1 MAGGVFIKKL
11 LLLWFLFGGSGVPEW
26 HPFWSILEV
35 LGVQMVP
42 ILLHFGGLVASF
54 GAWGAQ
60 FAPRPPGAFP
70 RRALLNDFGTLREA
84 KGVPKWIQSRE

>member
-60 FAPRPPGAFP
+60 FAPGPPGVFHGCP
-70 RRALLNDFGTLREA
+70 LFNDFSSQKEP
-84 KGVPKWIQSRE
+84 KGVPKWIQNQ